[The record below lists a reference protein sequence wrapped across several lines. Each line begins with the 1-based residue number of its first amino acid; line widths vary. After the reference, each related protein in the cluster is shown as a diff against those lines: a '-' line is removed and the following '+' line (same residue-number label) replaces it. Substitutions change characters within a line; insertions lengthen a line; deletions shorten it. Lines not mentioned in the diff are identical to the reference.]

1 MYPAGALAQVLGVP
15 FTTVSNQPPAA
26 EPGYTKVHKY
36 TAALTGSRGQLA
48 IEGMCRLNGPGVR
61 VLNCN
66 DAKVEAISHYIKN
79 STGSLFM
86 LRRTDMMDICRCS
99 V

>member
-1 MYPAGALAQVLGVP
+1 
-15 FTTVSNQPPAA
+15 VSTQPPAA
-26 EPGYTKVHKY
+26 KPGYTKVHKY
-36 TAALTGSRGQLA
+36 TAALTGSRGQLG
-48 IEGMCRLNGPGVR
+48 IEGLCRLDGPGVR

-86 LRRTDMMDICRCS
+86 LRSTDMMDICRCS
-99 V
+99 D

>member
-1 MYPAGALAQVLGVP
+1 MLGVP
-15 FTTVSNQPPAA
+15 FTIVSTQPPAA
-26 EPGYTKVHKY
+26 KPGYTKVHKY

-48 IEGMCRLNGPGVR
+48 IEGLCRLDGPGVR

-86 LRRTDMMDICRCS
+86 LRSTDMMDICRCS
-99 V
+99 D